1 MAAQKEDRRIRR
13 TKRLLRQALAEIMNE
28 MVMTPAETLEDWMK
42 DSAKRAQIYSGS
54 IIRCTTVEEHIEDLI
69 AAGFITPVE

>member
-1 MAAQKEDRRIRR
+1 MMNYRMLNGKVVGADSPRY
-13 TKRLLRQALAEIMNE
+13 LAEIMNE

-42 DSAKRAQIYSGS
+42 ESAERAQIYSGS

>member
-1 MAAQKEDRRIRR
+1 MNYRMLNGKIVGVDSP
-13 TKRLLRQALAEIMNE
+13 RQLAKIMNE

-42 DSAKRAQIYSGS
+42 ESAERAQVYSGS

-69 AAGFITPVE
+69 AEGFITPVE

>member
-1 MAAQKEDRRIRR
+1 MKYRMLNGKIVGADSP
-13 TKRLLRQALAEIMNE
+13 RQLAEIMNE

-42 DSAKRAQIYSGS
+42 ESAKRAQIYSGS
-54 IIRCTTVEEHIEDLI
+54 IIRCTIEEHIEDLI

>member
-1 MAAQKEDRRIRR
+1 MKYRMLNGKIVGADSPR
-13 TKRLLRQALAEIMNE
+13 
-28 MVMTPAETLEDWMK
+28 PLEDWMK

>member
-1 MAAQKEDRRIRR
+1 MKYRMLNGKIVGADSP
-13 TKRLLRQALAEIMNE
+13 RQLAEIMNE
-28 MVMTPAETLEDWMK
+28 KE
-42 DSAKRAQIYSGS
+42 SAKRAQIYSGS

>member
-1 MAAQKEDRRIRR
+1 MNYRMLNGRVVGADSP
-13 TKRLLRQALAEIMNE
+13 RQLAEIMNE

-42 DSAKRAQIYSGS
+42 ESAERAHVYSGS

-69 AAGFITPVE
+69 AEGFITPVE